1 MVHPSVEAGL
11 MKGVRHAAA
20 RASSSATAAAAA
32 VALAPIARL
41 ADRERHPAPAAQ
53 QQVQNDLH
61 HQALAH
67 VIRPREEWTGERG
80 GAILLPLTS
89 YPSCPGGSNP
99 PGLLSF
105 AGATIPHINR
115 TDDAAS
121 PRMMMGG
128 RSVGRPHVR
137 IPRFSTAVHTWCDLP
152 QAAGGWEGIG

>member
-121 PRMMMGG
+121 PRMMA
-128 RSVGRPHVR
+128 H
-137 IPRFSTAVHTWCDLP
+137 
-152 QAAGGWEGIG
+152 